1 MPYEKIK
8 SVSMCQECGGSFP
21 KWMGKCP
28 DCGSWN
34 SLVEEKISKK
44 ARSTPQGKLSSVPIS
59 LDKIELHKETR
70 TKTDISEL
78 DRVLGGG
85 MVRGGVVLVG
95 GDPGIGKSTLLLEVA
110 EKVAEKR
117 GKVLYVTG
125 EESAT
130 QIKLR
135 AERMKISSSQIQVLT
150 ETDLFIILNVLKR
163 ELPVLAVID
172 SIQTMN
178 TQELESA
185 PGSISQI
192 RECTARLL
200 AFGKAYSCSLF
211 LIGHVTKDGAIAG
224 PRVLEHM
231 VDTVLYFEG
240 DKNYAYRILRAVKN
254 RFGPSGEIGV
264 FQMEEKGLK
273 EITNPSQV
281 FLSERNKN
289 LSGSAVVCA
298 MEGTRPILLE
308 VQALTSPTSY
318 GMPQKVASGV
328 DYKRLAL
335 LLAILE
341 KRIGINIGTFD
352 VFVNVAGGIRVEEP
366 AIDLGILVAIV
377 SSFKDMPVDQ
387 NTVVIGEV
395 GLDGEVRAV
404 SHIQPRIKEAQKLG
418 FKRCVIP
425 MGNKKN
431 LNQRFEIN
439 NVGVGEINETINLAL
454 THKSREEL

>member
-1 MPYEKIK
+1 MPYDKVK
-8 SVSMCQECGGSFP
+8 TLFVCQECGSSFP

-44 ARSTPQGKLSSVPIS
+44 TRISPEGKLSHNPVP
-59 LDKIELHKETR
+59 LNRIEINNEVRIKTR
-70 TKTDISEL
+70 ISEL

-85 MVRGGVVLVG
+85 MVKGGVVLVG
-95 GDPGIGKSTLLLEVA
+95 GDPGIGKSTLLL
-110 EKVAEKR
+110 KVADKVATEKGR
-117 GKVLYVTG
+117 VLYVTG
-125 EESAT
+125 EESIS

-135 AERMKISSSQIQVLT
+135 AERMKINSSEIQVLT
-150 ETDLFIILNVLKR
+150 ETDLFVILNTLKR
-163 ELPVLAVID
+163 ELPVLVVID

-178 TQELESA
+178 SQELESA

-192 RECTARLL
+192 RECTAQLL
-200 AFGKAYSCSLF
+200 SLAKAYGCSLF
-211 LIGHVTKDGAIAG
+211 LIGHVTKEGAIAG

-264 FQMEEKGLK
+264 FQMEERGLK

-289 LSGSAVVCA
+289 LSGSVVVCA

-308 VQALTSPTSY
+308 LQALTSPTNY

-328 DYKRLAL
+328 DYKRMAL
-335 LLAILE
+335 LLAVLE
-341 KRIGINIGTFD
+341 KRAGINLGAFD
-352 VFVNVAGGIRVEEP
+352 IFVNVAGGIRVEEP
-366 AIDLGILVAIV
+366 AIDLGITVAIA
-377 SSFKDMPVDQ
+377 SSFRNRPVDH

-404 SHIQPRIKEAQKLG
+404 SQIQPRIKEAEKLG
-418 FKRCVIP
+418 FKRCIIP
-425 MGNKKN
+425 KWNQKG
-431 LNQRFEIN
+431 LNQRFEIEN
-439 NVGVGEINETINLAL
+439 TGVGEINQTINLVL

>member
-1 MPYEKIK
+1 MPYDKVK
-8 SVSMCQECGGSFP
+8 TVFVCQKCGSSFP

-28 DCGSWN
+28 DCNSWN
-34 SLVEEKISKK
+34 SLVEERLSKK
-44 ARSTPQGKLSSVPIS
+44 PRGRSQEKPFQGPIS
-59 LDKIELHKETR
+59 LDRIELNEEIR
-70 TKTDISEL
+70 IKTQISEL

-85 MVRGGVVLVG
+85 MVKGGVVLVG

-110 EKVAEKR
+110 EKVAQGK

-135 AERMKISSSQIQVLT
+135 AERMKINSSQIQVLT
-150 ETDLFIILNVLKR
+150 ETDLYVILSVLKR

-178 TQELESA
+178 SQELESV

-192 RECTARLL
+192 RECTAQLL
-200 AFGKAYSCSLF
+200 AFGKVYSCSLF
-211 LIGHVTKDGAIAG
+211 LIGHVTKEGAIAG

-240 DKNYAYRILRAVKN
+240 DKNYAYRILRTVKN

-264 FQMEEKGLK
+264 FQMDEKGLK

-289 LSGSAVVCA
+289 LSGSTVVCA

-335 LLAILE
+335 LLAVLE
-341 KRIGINIGTFD
+341 KKVGINIGTFD

-366 AIDLGILVAIV
+366 AIDLGTLLAIV

-418 FKRCVIP
+418 FKRCIIP
-425 MGNKKN
+425 RGNKKS
-431 LNQRFEIN
+431 LNQRFEIEN
-439 NVGVGEINETINLAL
+439 IGVGEINETINLAL

>member
-8 SVSMCQECGGSFP
+8 TVFVCQNCGSSFP
-21 KWMGKCP
+21 RWLGKCP

-34 SLVEEKISKK
+34 SLVEEKLSKK
-44 ARSTPQGKLSSVPIS
+44 TGVAPPGKPSQSPIP
-59 LDKIELHKETR
+59 LDRIELNREIR
-70 TKTDISEL
+70 IKTQISEL

-85 MVRGGVVLVG
+85 MVKGGVVLVG

-110 EKVAEKR
+110 EKVAQEK

-135 AERMKISSSQIQVLT
+135 AERMKIASSQIQVLT
-150 ETDLFIILNVLKR
+150 ETDLYVILSVLKR

-192 RECTARLL
+192 RECTAKLL

-211 LIGHVTKDGAIAG
+211 LIGHVTKEGAIAG
-224 PRVLEHM
+224 PRVMEHM

-273 EITNPSQV
+273 EITNPSGV
-281 FLSERNKN
+281 FLSERNKK
-289 LSGSAVVCA
+289 LSGSVVVCA
-298 MEGTRPILLE
+298 MEGTRPVLLE
-308 VQALTSPTSY
+308 VQALTSPSTY

-341 KRIGINIGTFD
+341 KKLGINIGTFD

-366 AIDLGILVAIV
+366 SIDLGTLVAIV
-377 SSFKDMPVDQ
+377 SSFRDVPVDQ

-418 FKRCVIP
+418 FKRCIIP
-425 MGNKKN
+425 LSNKKS
-431 LNQRFEIN
+431 LNQRFAMENI
-439 NVGVGEINETINLAL
+439 GVGEINETINLAL
-454 THKSREEL
+454 THK